1 MQKVSIYIFEQHIAD
16 MYQDDDRVY
25 LKQIDDICHKVS
37 ALMLNSNQKVQEA
50 AEIIILKNRDGETG
64 TAHVGFEGV
73 YVRFVEKEILPPLVI
88 EFE

>member
-37 ALMLNSNQKVQEA
+37 PLMLNSNQK
-50 AEIIILKNRDGETG
+50 EIVLGRKEFGRR
-64 TAHVGFEGV
+64 AHS
-73 YVRFVEKEILPPLVI
+73 YLAT
-88 EFE
+88 